1 MTEKTLDPRYRIN
14 IESGLRVMIEE
25 ENSDNSELIPCYVK
39 EIISSDSIVES
50 GVKIICE
57 DDKVGRI
64 KYIGTES
71 TYKKPI
77 ELIIILEKKIR
88 KLVVEILSN
97 HDSNWWENQIPSL
110 VQEAVDE
117 KQKRGIKQ
125 KEELKIPEYEQIEET
140 DFFHLHLI
148 IGYKKNW
155 KIFFEPIFKS
165 KPETMKKLVDLSSYR
180 NLPAHSKDLTE
191 NIEEKIKTYFDD
203 LILLIEAFYRKQN

>member
-1 MTEKTLDPRYRIN
+1 MTKKTLDPRYRIN

-88 KLVVEILSN
+88 KLIVEILSN
-97 HDSNWWENQIPSL
+97 HDSDWWNNQIPSL
-110 VQEAVDE
+110 VREAVND

-125 KEELKIPEYEQIEET
+125 KEELEVPEYEQIEET

-155 KIFFEPIFKS
+155 GKFFEPIFKNKS
-165 KPETMKKLVDLSSYR
+165 ETMKKLEELAFYR
-180 NLPAHSKDLTE
+180 NIPAHSKDLTE
-191 NIEEKIKTYFDD
+191 NIEEKIRKYFDD

>member
-14 IESGLRVMIEE
+14 IESGLRVMIDE
-25 ENSDNSELIPCYVK
+25 ENSNNSELIPCYVK
-39 EIISSDSIVES
+39 EIISTDSIVES

-57 DDKVGRI
+57 DEKIGRI

-77 ELIIILEKKIR
+77 ELVIILEKKIR
-88 KLVVEILSN
+88 KLIVEILSN
-97 HDSNWWENQIPSL
+97 YDSNWWENQIPSL
-110 VQEAVDE
+110 VQEAVDD

-125 KEELKIPEYEQIEET
+125 KQELEIPEYEQIEET

-155 KIFFEPIFKS
+155 KLFFETIFKN
-165 KPETMKKLVDLSSYR
+165 KPETMKKLDELSSYR

-191 NIEEKIKTYFDD
+191 NIEKKIKTYFND
-203 LILLIEAFYRKQN
+203 LILLIETFYRKQN